1 MQRTLAETDT
11 QLTPFLKYLMA
22 VGCGVIV
29 ANIYY
34 CQPLLGEFART
45 FHASDERA
53 SVVNICTQLGYG
65 IGLLFLVPLGDKL
78 ERKKLIFN
86 MHLLAALSMLG
97 AATAGSLNGLFFFS
111 ICIGISS
118 TACQVFIPLAAH
130 LASEEERGNVVGIM
144 MGGLLTGILA
154 SRTLSGIVAE
164 YWGWRSLYAIGAGLM
179 VAMSMVVRRFLPQEK
194 PSFEGSYMEL
204 MGSLWQLFRQ
214 QRVVRESA
222 FLGALL
228 FAAISGFWSTMAF
241 FLEKPPYQYSLSVI
255 GLFGLIG
262 AGGAMVS
269 PFIGKTIDRK
279 GPFIPMKIGVVVM
292 LIGYLILLAGRYSIW
307 YMVLGIILLDMGL
320 QSAHVPNLSRNYAL
334 LPEARTR
341 LNTIYMTVFFVGGTL
356 GSTLGSLAWN
366 SGAWAAVCAN
376 GIVLVLAGIWMVYF
390 YIRKTLP
397 QIKGN

>member
-1 MQRTLAETDT
+1 MEGASADIGGK
-11 QLTPFLKYLMA
+11 LTPFLKYVMA
-22 VGCGVIV
+22 VGCGIIV

-45 FHASDERA
+45 FHVSDERS

-65 IGLLFLVPLGDKL
+65 LGLLFLVPLGDKM

-97 AATAGSLNGLFFFS
+97 AAQATSMNGLFFFS
-111 ICIGISS
+111 ICIGVSS

-154 SRTLSGIVAE
+154 SRTLSGFVAE
-164 YWGWRSLYAIGAGLM
+164 YWGWRRLYEVGAALMLLMSL
-179 VAMSMVVRRFLPQEK
+179 VVRRYLPSEQ
-194 PSFEGSYMEL
+194 PSFDGSYKEL
-204 MGSLWQLFRQ
+204 MGSLFQLFRQ

-241 FLEKPPYQYSLSVI
+241 FLEKPPYHYSLSVI

-269 PFIGKTIDRK
+269 PFIGKTIDRR
-279 GPFIPMKIGVVVM
+279 GPFLPMRIGVLVM
-292 LIGYLILLAGRYSIW
+292 LLGYLVLMASGFSIW

-341 LNTIYMTVFFVGGTL
+341 LNTIYMTVFFIGGTL
-356 GSTLGSLAWN
+356 GSSLGSLAWN
-366 SGAWAAVCAN
+366 AGRWMAVC
-376 GIVLVLAGIWMVYF
+376 GSGLVLVMAGILMVF
-390 YIRKTLP
+390 RYIKKP
-397 QIKGN
+397 DAA